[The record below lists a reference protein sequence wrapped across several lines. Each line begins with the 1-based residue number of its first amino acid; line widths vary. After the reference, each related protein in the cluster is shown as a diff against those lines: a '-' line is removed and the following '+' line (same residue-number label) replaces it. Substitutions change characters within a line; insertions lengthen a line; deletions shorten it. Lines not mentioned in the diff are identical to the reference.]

1 MAVFTSSYIFY
12 TNFTYSSF
20 ENIKNKKNISAR
32 FQNLP
37 EMLLPNKENITGYQY
52 ELLSEYLNIFGN
64 NKLMLADNL
73 YDIDI
78 YYTTD
83 RCPNCLVVNN
93 EDLLLITNQNSGISN
108 DVDILRSFENIDLNY
123 PFLSGFEISYSDSST
138 DELIYNINNNLVTN
152 AIVTRSTYLFYKK
165 YFPSL
170 RIKKVLG
177 KVNLVWNFP
186 NDDGSILENAKYF
199 LESEDSKKFI
209 NMLKE
214 KYYSKNS
221 ISSYIFI
228 GSRVFISDM
237 LSKLPRYESLF
248 KNASD
253 KYKLDWKLLASIS
266 YQESK
271 WNNNAVSPTGVKG
284 LMMLTIDTAKMLN
297 VDRLIP
303 KESIFGGAEYFSG
316 LLEKYSTYSDET
328 KINLALAAYNA
339 GPNHINDIILLAD
352 KNSDNIDDWSTLKG
366 YLYKLNQKKYYK
378 KMKYGYARGWEA
390 VQYIENVKQYYDIIS
405 FLDDKDKI
413 NSNQIFN
420 EVPSTL

>member
-1 MAVFTSSYIFY
+1 VLKIVWRFLIGIAVFTSSYIFY
-12 TNFTYSSF
+12 TNFTYNSF
-20 ENIKNKKNISAR
+20 ENIKNKKNISVR

-52 ELLSEYLNIFGN
+52 ELLSEYLNTFGN
-64 NKLMLADNL
+64 NQLMLADNL

-78 YYTTD
+78 FYTTD
-83 RCPNCLVVNN
+83 ICRNCLVVNK

-108 DVDILRSFENIDLNY
+108 DVDILRSFENIDLKY
-123 PFLSGFEISYSDSST
+123 PFLTGFEISYSDSST

-186 NDDGSILENAKYF
+186 NDDGSILENAKYY
-199 LESEDSKKFI
+199 LESKDSKKFI

-237 LSKLPRYESLF
+237 LTKLPRYESLF

-271 WNNNAVSPTGVKG
+271 WNNNAVP
-284 LMMLTIDTAKMLN
+284 
-297 VDRLIP
+297 
-303 KESIFGGAEYFSG
+303 
-316 LLEKYSTYSDET
+316 LLE
-328 KINLALAAYNA
+328 
-339 GPNHINDIILLAD
+339 
-352 KNSDNIDDWSTLKG
+352 
-366 YLYKLNQKKYYK
+366 
-378 KMKYGYARGWEA
+378 
-390 VQYIENVKQYYDIIS
+390 
-405 FLDDKDKI
+405 
-413 NSNQIFN
+413 
-420 EVPSTL
+420 

>member
-1 MAVFTSSYIFY
+1 MVFFTSLYIFY
-12 TNFTYSSF
+12 TNFTYSSI
-20 ENIKNKKNISAR
+20 ENIKNKKNISVR

-52 ELLSEYLNIFGN
+52 ELLSEYLNTFGN
-64 NKLMLADNL
+64 NKLILADNL
-73 YDIDI
+73 HDIDI
-78 YYTTD
+78 FYTTNI
-83 RCPNCLVVNN
+83 CPNCLVINN
-93 EDLLLITNQNSGISN
+93 EDLLLITNKNSGISN
-108 DVDILRSFENIDLNY
+108 DVDIVRSFENIDLGS
-123 PFLSGFEISYSDSST
+123 PFLTSFEISYSDSST

-209 NMLKE
+209 NMLEE

-221 ISSYIFI
+221 MSSYIFI

-237 LSKLPRYESLF
+237 LTKLPRYESLF

-271 WNNNAVSPTGVKG
+271 WNNKAVSPTGVKG
-284 LMMLTIDTAKMLN
+284 LMMLTIGTAKMLN

-303 KESIFGGAEYFSG
+303 KESIFGGAQYFSD
-316 LLEKYSTYSDET
+316 LLEKYSDYSDET

-339 GPNHINDIILLAD
+339 GPNHINDIISLAN
-352 KNSDNIDDWSTLKG
+352 KNDDNINDWSTLKD

>member
-1 MAVFTSSYIFY
+1 MAFFTSSYIFY
-12 TNFTYSSF
+12 TNFTYSSI
-20 ENIKNKKNISAR
+20 ENIKNKKNISVR

-52 ELLSEYLNIFGN
+52 ELLSEYLNTFGN
-64 NKLMLADNL
+64 NKLILADNL
-73 YDIDI
+73 HDIDI
-78 YYTTD
+78 FYTTNI
-83 RCPNCLVVNN
+83 CPNCLVINN
-93 EDLLLITNQNSGISN
+93 EDLLLITNKNSGISN
-108 DVDILRSFENIDLNY
+108 DVDIVRSFENIDLGSS
-123 PFLSGFEISYSDSST
+123 FLTSFEISYSDSST

-209 NMLKE
+209 NMLEE

-221 ISSYIFI
+221 MSSYIFI

-237 LSKLPRYESLF
+237 LTKLPRYESLF

-271 WNNNAVSPTGVKG
+271 WNNKAVSPTGVKG
-284 LMMLTIDTAKMLN
+284 LMMLTIGTAKMLN

-303 KESIFGGAEYFSG
+303 KESIFGGAQYFSD
-316 LLEKYSTYSDET
+316 LLEKYSDYSDET

-339 GPNHINDIILLAD
+339 GPNHINDIISLAN
-352 KNSDNIDDWSTLKG
+352 KNDDNINDWSTLKD

>member
-12 TNFTYSSF
+12 TNFTYSSI
-20 ENIKNKKNISAR
+20 ENIKNKKNISVR

-52 ELLSEYLNIFGN
+52 ELLSEYLNTFGN
-64 NKLMLADNL
+64 NKLILADNL
-73 YDIDI
+73 HDIDI
-78 YYTTD
+78 FYTTNI
-83 RCPNCLVVNN
+83 CPNCLVINN
-93 EDLLLITNQNSGISN
+93 EDLLLITNKNSGISN
-108 DVDILRSFENIDLNY
+108 DVDIVRSFENIDLGSS
-123 PFLSGFEISYSDSST
+123 FLTSFEISYSDSST

-209 NMLKE
+209 NMLEE

-221 ISSYIFI
+221 MSSYIFI

-237 LSKLPRYESLF
+237 LTKLPRYESLF

-271 WNNNAVSPTGVKG
+271 WNNKAVSPTGVKG
-284 LMMLTIDTAKMLN
+284 LMMLTIGTAKMLN

-303 KESIFGGAEYFSG
+303 KESIFGGAQYFSD
-316 LLEKYSTYSDET
+316 LLEKYSDYSDET

-339 GPNHINDIILLAD
+339 GPNHINDIISLAN
-352 KNSDNIDDWSTLKG
+352 KNDDNINDWSTLKD

>member
-1 MAVFTSSYIFY
+1 MVVFTSSYIFY

-20 ENIKNKKNISAR
+20 ENIKNKKNISVR

-52 ELLSEYLNIFGN
+52 ELLSEYLETFGN

-186 NDDGSILENAKYF
+186 NDDGSILENAKYY

>member
-12 TNFTYSSF
+12 TNFTYSSI
-20 ENIKNKKNISAR
+20 ENIKNKENISVR

-52 ELLSEYLNIFGN
+52 ELLSEYLNTFGN

-83 RCPNCLVVNN
+83 RCSNCLVVNN

-186 NDDGSILENAKYF
+186 NDDGSILENAKYY